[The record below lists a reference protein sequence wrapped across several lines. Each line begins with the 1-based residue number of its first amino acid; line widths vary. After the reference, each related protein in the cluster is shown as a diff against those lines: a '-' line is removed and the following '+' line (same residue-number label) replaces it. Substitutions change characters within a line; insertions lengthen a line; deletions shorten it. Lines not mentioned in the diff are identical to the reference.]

1 MPFFSLVGCSLA
13 SGAGVLTKDDEL
25 EGVCWEIREAVA
37 SYQSKLQNKI
47 LDTKLGD
54 NLRLENL
61 EVGPSIAKGCNAVV
75 YAAAFK
81 DQSLKPL
88 PVPQNTVSP
97 AETVTSPNLLS
108 PVLSFPRFSQNFGG
122 SVDNLRLISSSP
134 RNSFVQINSRSLL
147 NPQPTSNITSAEVAA
162 RAVRFN
168 DIVQMRTR
176 SRLSSSSEEHEENHE
191 RSADDANI
199 YHYPWA
205 LKMMFNYDI
214 QSNAMSIL
222 RAMYKETIPAR
233 CRLNNENAEN
243 WEKVIMEQTVI
254 LPPHANI
261 VQMPGF
267 FCDQIPNL
275 QNSLKLY
282 PSALPA
288 RLNPHG
294 YGRNMSLFLLMKRYD
309 NNLRDFL
316 EEDINIRTRVILFA
330 QLLEAV
336 AHLNR
341 FGIAH
346 RDLKSDNIL
355 IDSSTD
361 SMPLLVLSDFG
372 CCLADKN
379 NGLRVPYSSGEID
392 KGGNQALMAPE
403 IICKEPSM
411 FAVLNYTKSDLWA
424 CGTIAYEIFG
434 YPNPFYNPPDVS
446 AWTPPALMNETYE
459 DSDLPEMGE
468 EVPLIIRRLIEN
480 ILQKNPR
487 NRLNCDLAANVLE
500 LYLWAP
506 SSWIKF
512 GRNPTN
518 NEVSK

>member
-1 MPFFSLVGCSLA
+1 
-13 SGAGVLTKDDEL
+13 
-25 EGVCWEIREAVA
+25 
-37 SYQSKLQNKI
+37 
-47 LDTKLGD
+47 
-54 NLRLENL
+54 
-61 EVGPSIAKGCNAVV
+61 
-75 YAAAFK
+75 
-81 DQSLKPL
+81 
-88 PVPQNTVSP
+88 
-97 AETVTSPNLLS
+97 
-108 PVLSFPRFSQNFGG
+108 
-122 SVDNLRLISSSP
+122 
-134 RNSFVQINSRSLL
+134 
-147 NPQPTSNITSAEVAA
+147 
-162 RAVRFN
+162 
-168 DIVQMRTR
+168 MRTR
-176 SRLSSSSEEHEENHE
+176 SRLSSSSEEHDDSHE

-214 QSNAMSIL
+214 QSNAMAIL

-233 CRLNNENAEN
+233 CRLDNEDAEN
-243 WEKVIMEQTVI
+243 WEKIIMEQTVT

-261 VQMPGF
+261 VLMPGF

-282 PSALPA
+282 PSALPT
-288 RLNPHG
+288 RLNPGG

-316 EEDINIRTRVILFA
+316 EENIDIRTRVILFA
-330 QLLEAV
+330 QLLEGV

-346 RDLKSDNIL
+346 RDLKSDNLL

-361 SMPLLVLSDFG
+361 SLPLLVLSDFG

-379 NGLRVPYSSGEID
+379 HGLRLPYTSGEID

-403 IICKEPSM
+403 IITKEPSM
-411 FAVLNYTKSDLWA
+411 FAVLNYSKSDLWA
-424 CGTIAYEIFG
+424 CGTIGYEIFG

-446 AWTPPALMNETYE
+446 VWTPPALMNETYD

-468 EVPLIIRRLIEN
+468 EVPFIVRRLIEN

-487 NRLNCDLAANVLE
+487 KRLNCDIAANVLE

-506 SSWIKF
+506 SAWIKF
-512 GRNPTN
+512 GRKPTN
-518 NEVSK
+518 NEVRI